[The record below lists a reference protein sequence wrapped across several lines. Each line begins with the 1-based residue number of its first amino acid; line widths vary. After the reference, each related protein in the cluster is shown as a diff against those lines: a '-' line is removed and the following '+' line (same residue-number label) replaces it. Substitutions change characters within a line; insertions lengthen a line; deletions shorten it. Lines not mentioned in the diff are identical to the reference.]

1 MSSNRARREG
11 EWPPELTSSAGRPD
25 FSKVNLSRS
34 DQSHQEALCSNQTHS
49 PEPSTVATPTA
60 DLSSIDLAPAPAP
73 AMPPKPA
80 TKSAYGRAKETVEM
94 SFVDLV
100 WMLQEVPLGTPNAL
114 PALGSPLPWYILP
127 APLAKTKCPWTRA
140 PNDKSRRLESIHRE
154 AARGMR
160 QLEQAKRDARDPAEV
175 RAEAN
180 RKKKARKLASK
191 ARREAEGGDAAAEGA
206 GGPED
211 AAEGEAGEE
220 EVKGEGEGAP
230 DAGEGKGGAPA
241 PAPAPAAKAN
251 AKRTPT
257 APKCAYALPPYISG
271 ETQAAFIEQYA
282 RVHATWDQQR
292 WDEAEVVMPAHLK
305 KQAVWGN
312 AYIYPSEHSPE
323 DPQRGLVLNPDTLTF
338 EYHTE

>member
-1 MSSNRARREG
+1 
-11 EWPPELTSSAGRPD
+11 
-25 FSKVNLSRS
+25 
-34 DQSHQEALCSNQTHS
+34 
-49 PEPSTVATPTA
+49 
-60 DLSSIDLAPAPAP
+60 
-73 AMPPKPA
+73 MPPKPA

-191 ARREAEGGDAAAEGA
+191 ARREAEGGDAASA
-206 GGPED
+206 
-211 AAEGEAGEE
+211 AAE
-220 EVKGEGEGAP
+220 
-230 DAGEGKGGAPA
+230 
-241 PAPAPAAKAN
+241 APAAKAD